1 MSPPGQACKIS
12 ATVLSSPAYKLS
24 RRASAWAAVLLT
36 AVAVVAPVVQASS
49 PGARASSAGRQV
61 PQTIPGA
68 PAEPL
73 DGLPEL
79 REGLARMALAA
90 ALGTILALRPRHKG
104 QTRRN
109 PLVIQTQIMLCV
121 VGAVIMLVVG
131 QSLARAFGIVGA
143 ANLIRYRSTI
153 DDPKEAVV
161 MLCALSIGLAV
172 GVGLYKF
179 APFATLFMA
188 LVLSIAEYFEPSA
201 RKRFE
206 LKVTT
211 KDAPELRPKVEGV
224 LTGFQL
230 EFELLS
236 ESDEELGYGVIAPIT
251 VRTSDISDTIR
262 LVSGAEGA
270 SIEWDEKKNK

>member
-1 MSPPGQACKIS
+1 LRTVIRPPALNVAGRIAIC
-12 ATVLSSPAYKLS
+12 
-24 RRASAWAAVLLT
+24 AAVILI
-36 AVAVVAPVVQASS
+36 AVS
-49 PGARASSAGRQV
+49 PSRAGQQF
-61 PQTIPGA
+61 PQTVPDVATA
-68 PAEPL
+68 PIDAYAEVR
-73 DGLPEL
+73 D
-79 REGLARMALAA
+79 GLARMSLAA
-90 ALGTILALRPRHKG
+90 ALGAILALRPRHNG

-109 PLVIQTQIMLCV
+109 ALVVQTKIMLAI

-131 QSLARAFGIVGA
+131 QSMARAFGIVGA

-161 MLCALSIGLAV
+161 MLCALAVGLAV
-172 GVGLYKF
+172 GVGLYLL
-179 APFATLFMA
+179 APVATVFMA
-188 LVLSIAEYFEPSA
+188 LVLWVAEYFEPSA

-206 LKVTT
+206 LQITA
-211 KDAPELRPKVEGV
+211 KDAALLRPKIEGV

-236 ESDEELGYGVIAPIT
+236 ESDEELGYGVTAPIT

-270 SIEWDEKKNK
+270 SIEWDEKKNKN